1 MQNVF
6 FRKTNNISKMKIAKL
21 SIVILLGVIFT
32 SCASKYELLLRSADV
47 DLKYKGA
54 FEYFE
59 QKKYKKAADLFEQI
73 LIATKGTEKDD
84 TVQFYFGLSNYHFG
98 DLETAETNF
107 DQFTKVFP
115 RSPFTEEARFLRLDC
130 LYESTYRYELDQ
142 LPTYRAMSA
151 INEFL
156 YDYPNTKY
164 LVKCK
169 DMLVDMQ
176 ERLDRKGY
184 EAAKIYFTIEDYKAA
199 TFALKNA
206 IKENPDNRYRE
217 DIMYYL
223 VLSQYRYAAQ
233 SVKEK
238 QKERYMVL
246 IDEYYNFVSEFP
258 DSKYRKSVDGMFEK
272 AQSETN
278 NK

>member
-1 MQNVF
+1 
-6 FRKTNNISKMKIAKL
+6 MKIIKL
-21 SIVILLGVIFT
+21 LAVLIVGATIASCSSKFEILY
-32 SCASKYELLLRSADV
+32 KSADV

-54 FEYFE
+54 FEYYN

-73 LIATKGTEKDD
+73 LIATKGTLRDD
-84 TVQFYFGLSNYHFG
+84 TVQFHLGLSNYHWG
-98 DLETAETNF
+98 DLEKAEANF

-130 LYESTYRYELDQ
+130 LYQSTYRYELDQ
-142 LPTYRAMSA
+142 IPSYTAMAA

-156 YDYPNTKY
+156 YDYPNSNY

-169 DMLVDMQ
+169 DMFVDLQ
-176 ERLDRKGY
+176 ERLDRKSY
-184 EAAKIYFTIEDYKAA
+184 EAAKIYYIMEDYKAA

-223 VLSQYRYAAQ
+223 VISHFKYADK
-233 SVKEK
+233 SIKSK
-238 QKERYMVL
+238 QKERFLAL
-246 IDEYYNFVSEFP
+246 IDEYYNFISEYP
-258 DSKYRKSVDGMFEK
+258 DSKYRKELDGMFSK
-272 AQSETN
+272 AQKETKTN
-278 NK
+278 Q

>member
-1 MQNVF
+1 
-6 FRKTNNISKMKIAKL
+6 MKIAKL

-73 LIATKGTEKDD
+73 LIATKGTERDD

-184 EAAKIYFTIEDYKAA
+184 EAAKIYFAIEDYKAA